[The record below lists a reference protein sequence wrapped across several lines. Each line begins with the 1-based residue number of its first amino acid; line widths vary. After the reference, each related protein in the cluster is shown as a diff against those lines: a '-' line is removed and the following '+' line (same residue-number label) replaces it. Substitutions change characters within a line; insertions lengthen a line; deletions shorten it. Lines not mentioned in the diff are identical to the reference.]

1 MATEKGGFNRYLNDS
16 AQTLILGR
24 LNNNDLNPEDIE
36 GIISDLSLEESR
48 LLLNLLGGRI
58 PHGYRLAAHD
68 YNALKSRV
76 DQRLERTLERLRR
89 VGKLLAEA

>member
-1 MATEKGGFNRYLNDS
+1 MATKGGFNRYLNDS

-24 LNNNDLNPEDIE
+24 LNNRLNPEDIE